1 MTSAQGSEAHRAAC
15 IRLAHAV
22 EPAHERVGR
31 IVSRAGEV
39 NAIELL
45 RESDPLF
52 ATRLA
57 ATNADEAETRADRL
71 GMRIIVR
78 GDSEWP
84 RQLDDLGAA
93 RPYALWVQGAAHV
106 RLACVRSAAIV
117 GARAA
122 TPYGLGVAREWSAEL
137 AREHVTIVSG
147 AAFGI
152 DAAAHRGALAVEG
165 MTIAVMAG
173 GADVIY
179 PRAHEQLIARIADE
193 GLVISE
199 SPLGEP
205 ARRQRFLTRNR
216 VIAALTQA
224 TVVVE
229 AALRSGTTATANA
242 AARLNRHVLVV
253 PGSVTSMMSAGCH
266 HLAREGGATLA
277 GAPADVLECLLPADE
292 ALALSVKRGHEMRES
307 VTVPADALTAK
318 QARVRDLL
326 PASGVITLEELR
338 LGSGLSVPQLLSCL
352 GALSSAGYAQA
363 ESAGWARR
371 A

>member
-1 MTSAQGSEAHRAAC
+1 MTDARRAAC

-31 IVSRAGEV
+31 IVSREGEV
-39 NAIELL
+39 NAIEFL
-45 RESDPLF
+45 RESTPFL
-52 ATRLA
+52 AARLD
-57 ATNADEAETRADRL
+57 ATNADEAEARADRL

-78 GDSEWP
+78 DDPEWP
-84 RQLDDLGAA
+84 QQLNDLGDA
-93 RPYALWVQGAAHV
+93 RPFALWVQGAAHL
-106 RLACVRSAAIV
+106 RLACLRSAAIV

-122 TPYGLGVAREWSAEL
+122 TPYGLAVAREWSADL
-137 AREHVTIVSG
+137 AHERVTIVSG

-152 DAAAHRGALAVEG
+152 DAAAHRGALSVDG
-165 MTIAVMAG
+165 MTIAVMAS

-216 VIAALTQA
+216 IIAALTQA

-229 AALRSGTTATANA
+229 AALRSGTTATANS
-242 AARLNRHVLVV
+242 AARLNRHVLAV
-253 PGSVTSMMSAGCH
+253 PGPVTSMMSAGCH
-266 HLAREGGATLA
+266 HLVREGGAILA
-277 GAPADVLECLLPADE
+277 GAPSDVLECLLPADE
-292 ALALSVKRGHEMRES
+292 ALAMSVRRSREIRDA
-307 VTVPADALTAK
+307 VTVPADSLTGA
-318 QARVRDLL
+318 QARIRDLL
-326 PASGVITLEELR
+326 PSSGETTLDDLR
-338 LGSGLSVPQLLSCL
+338 LRSGLSVPELLSAL
-352 GALSSAGYAQA
+352 GALSLAGFVAA
-363 ESAGWARR
+363 EGGGWVRR

>member
-1 MTSAQGSEAHRAAC
+1 MSEAHREAC

-31 IVSRAGEV
+31 IVARHGEV
-39 NAIELL
+39 GGVEFL
-45 RESDPLF
+45 RESDPF
-52 ATRLA
+52 IA
-57 ATNADEAETRADRL
+57 ARCDSTDVDEAEVSAERL
-71 GMRIIVR
+71 GIRIIVR
-78 GDSEWP
+78 DEPEWP
-84 RQLDDLGAA
+84 RQLNDLGDA
-93 RPYALWVQGAAHV
+93 RPYALWVQGAAHL

-122 TPYGLGVAREWSAEL
+122 TSYGLSIARDWSAEL
-137 AREHVTIVSG
+137 AGEKVSIISG

-165 MTIAVMAG
+165 MTIAVLAS

-216 VIAALTQA
+216 IIAALTQA

-229 AALRSGTTATANA
+229 AALRSGTTATANS
-242 AARLNRHVLVV
+242 AARLNRHVLAV
-253 PGSVTSMMSAGCH
+253 PGPVTSMMSAGCH
-266 HLAREGGATLA
+266 HLVREGGAILA
-277 GAPADVLECLLPADE
+277 GAPSDVLECLLPADE
-292 ALALSVKRGHEMRES
+292 ALAMSVRRSRETRQAI
-307 VTVPADALTAK
+307 TVPADSLTSV
-318 QARVRDLL
+318 QARIRDLL
-326 PASGVITLEELR
+326 PSSGETTLDELR
-338 LGSGLSVPQLLSCL
+338 LASGLSVPELLSAL
-352 GALSSAGYAQA
+352 GALSSAGFAAA
-363 ESAGWARR
+363 EGSGWVRR

>member
-1 MTSAQGSEAHRAAC
+1 MSEVHREAC

-31 IVSRAGEV
+31 LVSRHGEV
-39 NAIELL
+39 DAVNFL
-45 RESDPLF
+45 RESNPFVAARCD
-52 ATRLA
+52 
-57 ATNADEAETRADRL
+57 ATNVDEAEASAERL

-78 GDSEWP
+78 DEPEWP
-84 RQLDDLGAA
+84 RQLNDLGDA
-93 RPYALWVQGAAHV
+93 RPYALWVQGAAHL

-122 TPYGLGVAREWSAEL
+122 TAYGLSIAREWSAEL
-137 AREHVTIVSG
+137 AGEKVSIVSG

-165 MTIAVMAG
+165 MTIAVMAS

-216 VIAALTQA
+216 IIAALTQA

-229 AALRSGTTATANA
+229 AALRSGTTATANS
-242 AARLNRHVLVV
+242 AARLNRHVLAV
-253 PGSVTSMMSAGCH
+253 PGPVTSMMSAGCH
-266 HLAREGGATLA
+266 HLVREGGAVLA
-277 GAPADVLECLLPADE
+277 GASADVLECLLPADE
-292 ALALSVKRGHEMRES
+292 ALAMSLRRSHVTREA
-307 VTVPADALTAK
+307 VTIPADALTTA
-318 QARVRDLL
+318 QARIRDLL
-326 PASGVITLEELR
+326 PSSGETTLDDLR
-338 LGSGLSVPQLLSCL
+338 LASGLSVPELLSAL
-352 GALSSAGYAQA
+352 GALSSAGFVAA
-363 ESAGWARR
+363 EGSGWVRR

>member
-1 MTSAQGSEAHRAAC
+1 MTDAHRAAC
-15 IRLAHAV
+15 IQLAHAV
-22 EPAHERVGR
+22 EPADARVGR
-31 IVSRAGEV
+31 LVESVGEAEASDV
-39 NAIELL
+39 L
-45 RESDPLF
+45 RESNQVI
-52 ATRLA
+52 ATRIN
-57 ATNADEAETRADRL
+57 ATNVDEVESRCERL
-71 GMRIIVR
+71 GIRIVVR
-78 GDSEWP
+78 DDPEWP
-84 RQLDDLGAA
+84 RQLDDLGHA
-93 RPYALWVQGAAHV
+93 RPFALWVQGAAHL

-122 TPYGLGVAREWSAEL
+122 TAYGLAVARDWSAEL
-137 AREHVTIVSG
+137 ANEHITIVSG

-152 DAAAHRGALAVEG
+152 DAAAHRGALAVDG
-165 MTIAVMAG
+165 LTIAVLAS

-229 AALRSGTTATANA
+229 AALRSGTTATANS
-242 AARLNRHVLVV
+242 AARLNRHVLAV
-253 PGSVTSMMSAGCH
+253 PGPVTSMMSAGCH
-266 HLAREGGATLA
+266 HLVREGGAILA
-277 GAPADVLECLLPADE
+277 GASADVLECLLPADQ
-292 ALALSVKRGHEMRES
+292 ALALSVKRSRETREA
-307 VTVPADALTAK
+307 VAVAADSLTAA

-326 PASGVITLEELR
+326 PASGVMTVDDLR
-338 LGSGLSVPQLLSCL
+338 LASGLGVPTLLSAL
-352 GALSSAGYAQA
+352 GALSSGGYVQAQG
-363 ESAGWARR
+363 SGWMRR

>member
-1 MTSAQGSEAHRAAC
+1 MTDEHRTAC

-22 EPAHERVGR
+22 EPADARVGQS
-31 IVSRAGEV
+31 ISRHGEV
-39 NAIELL
+39 DAISRL
-45 RESDPLF
+45 RESSP
-52 ATRLA
+52 AIRSRLDIV
-57 ATNADEAETRADRL
+57 NVDEAELSADRL

-78 GDSEWP
+78 DEPEWP
-84 RQLDDLGAA
+84 RQLDDLGDA
-93 RPYALWVQGAAHV
+93 RPYALWVQGAAHL
-106 RLACVRSAAIV
+106 RLACVRSAAVV

-122 TPYGLGVAREWSAEL
+122 TTYGLAVARDWSAEL
-137 AREHVTIVSG
+137 ASEHVTIVSG

-152 DAAAHRGALAVEG
+152 DAAAHRGALSAEG
-165 MTIAVMAG
+165 ITIAVLAG
-173 GADVIY
+173 GADVMY

-216 VIAALTQA
+216 LIAALTQA

-242 AARLNRHVLVV
+242 AVRLNRHVLAV
-253 PGSVTSMMSAGCH
+253 PGPVTSMMSAGCH
-266 HLAREGGATLA
+266 HLVREGGAILA
-277 GAPADVLECLLPADE
+277 GASADVLECLLPTDQ
-292 ALALSVKRGHEMRES
+292 ALALSAQRRRQTRDAV
-307 VTVPADALTAK
+307 VVPADALTLE

-326 PASGVITLEELR
+326 PAAGVITVDDLR
-338 LGSGLSVPQLLSCL
+338 IVSGLSVPQLLSAL
-352 GALSSAGYAQA
+352 GALGSAGYAKA
-363 ESAGWARR
+363 HDSGWVRR

>member
-1 MTSAQGSEAHRAAC
+1 MSEAHREAC

-22 EPAHERVGR
+22 EPASGQVGR
-31 IVSRAGEV
+31 IVSRYGEAD
-39 NAIELL
+39 AIEFL
-45 RESDPLF
+45 RESNPFITARCDS
-52 ATRLA
+52 
-57 ATNADEAETRADRL
+57 TNVDEAESRAERL

-78 GDSEWP
+78 DEPEWP
-84 RQLDDLGAA
+84 RQLNDLGDV

-122 TPYGLGVAREWSAEL
+122 TSYGLSIARDWSAEL
-137 AREHVTIVSG
+137 AGEKVSIVSG

-165 MTIAVMAG
+165 MTIAVLAS

-216 VIAALTQA
+216 IIAALTQA

-229 AALRSGTTATANA
+229 AALRSGTTATANS
-242 AARLNRHVLVV
+242 AARLNRHVLAV
-253 PGSVTSMMSAGCH
+253 PGPVTSMMSAGCH
-266 HLAREGGATLA
+266 HLVREGGAILA
-277 GAPADVLECLLPADE
+277 GASADVLECLLPADE
-292 ALALSVKRGHEMRES
+292 ALAMSVQRSS
-307 VTVPADALTAK
+307 VTRQTIAIPADALTIA
-318 QARVRDLL
+318 QSRIRDLL
-326 PASGVITLEELR
+326 PSTGEITVDDLR
-338 LGSGLSVPQLLSCL
+338 LASGLSVPELLSAL
-352 GALSSAGYAQA
+352 GALSSAGFVAA
-363 ESAGWARR
+363 EGTGWVRR